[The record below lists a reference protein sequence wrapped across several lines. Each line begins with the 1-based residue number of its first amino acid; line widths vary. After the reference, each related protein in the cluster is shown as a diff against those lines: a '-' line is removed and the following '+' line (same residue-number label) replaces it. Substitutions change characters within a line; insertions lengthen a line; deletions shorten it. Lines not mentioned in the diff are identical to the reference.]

1 MRYIRYACIIVF
13 ALVLIAVAMANN
25 EAVTVQLLPS
35 GISHLFSVAPK
46 VQLPLFII
54 IFTGIV
60 VGLLVGFV
68 WEWMREYK
76 VRAENARNSREVS
89 RLNREVKRL
98 RGDKY
103 DGKDDIFA
111 LLDQAS

>member
-1 MRYIRYACIIVF
+1 MTRSYYRCDRRF
-13 ALVLIAVAMANN
+13 HTEALERLY
-25 EAVTVQLLPS
+25 
-35 GISHLFSVAPK
+35 
-46 VQLPLFII
+46 
-54 IFTGIV
+54 V

-76 VRAENARNSREVS
+76 VRAENARNIREVS